1 MSATLTAAP
10 YRPTVPPPAAID
22 GRTVPGRRANSTRVS
37 LVLALG
43 GHPTVAQRL
52 GIERAV
58 TLAYRLAQM
67 DAALAAGEMVDD
79 AAYLGAADA
88 YAAALRALGLEPAA

>member
-22 GRTVPGRRANSTRVS
+22 GRTVAGRRANATRIS
-37 LVLALG
+37 LVLQLG
-43 GHPTVAQRL
+43 GHPTLAQRL

-58 TLAYRLAQM
+58 GLAYRLAM
-67 DAALAAGEMVDD
+67 FDAALAAGEMVDD
-79 AAYLGAADA
+79 GEYLAAADS